1 MEISEHQALAEFE
14 ESGGLAALSADLLA
28 LSTQVEPCMGEGDEP
43 SIDIRLRY
51 HSGLWYLYSGDSSYD
66 QDHRGCWGA
75 SCVTASMDADDA
87 KSVAAELLD
96 QVLED
101 MASCQ

>member
-28 LSTQVEPCMGEGDEP
+28 LSTQVEPGMGEGDEP
-43 SIDIRLRY
+43 SIDVRLRF
-51 HSGLWYLYSGDSSYD
+51 HDGLWYLHSGDSSYD
-66 QDHRGCWGA
+66 QDHRGYWGA
-75 SCVTASMDADDA
+75 SCVTASIDAEDA
-87 KSVAAELLD
+87 RGVAAELLD

-101 MASCQ
+101 MASR